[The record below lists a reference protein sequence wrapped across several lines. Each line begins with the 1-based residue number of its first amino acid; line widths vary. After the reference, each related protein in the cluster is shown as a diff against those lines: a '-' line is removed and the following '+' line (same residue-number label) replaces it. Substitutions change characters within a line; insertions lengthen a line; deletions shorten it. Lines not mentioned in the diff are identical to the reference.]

1 MVKITD
7 LFKEEEMT
15 EKADGNIK
23 VKCPSCDG
31 SSYGG
36 MVLFP
41 ETNTAFC
48 HNSQKWFTMKEV
60 FALQKGIIKCIEGR
74 EKKNE

>member
-1 MVKITD
+1 MRITD
-7 LFKEEEMT
+7 LFNPDELI
-15 EKADGNIK
+15 EKSDGNYK
-23 VKCPSCDG
+23 VECPSCG
-31 SSYGG
+31 SSSYGG

-74 EKKNE
+74 DKNE